1 MRYKFLGRVPVLVFY
16 LVMAIGGQAGAA
28 EKPYERTIESYTAPD
43 VVLVNQDGVKI
54 RLRELL
60 QSNKPVIIDFIFGT
74 CTTICPILST
84 SFVNLQNKLGA
95 DSQKIHLV
103 SITIDPENDSPRVMK
118 EYLKRY
124 RAKPGWDFL
133 TGSRADI
140 DKVMHA
146 FDAYVTNKMSHIP
159 LTLIQSPEDG
169 KWIRIFGLMGSSE
182 FMSECQKA
190 GIK

>member
-1 MRYKFLGRVPVLVFY
+1 MRYKFLGTIHVLVLY
-16 LVMAIGGQAGAA
+16 LVMVAAGQAGAA
-28 EKPYERTIESYTAPD
+28 DKPYDRTIESYAVPD
-43 VVLVNQDGVKI
+43 VVLVNQDGVKV

-60 QSNKPVIIDFIFGT
+60 QSNKPVIMDFIFGT

-84 SFVNLQNKLGA
+84 SFVNLQHKLGP
-95 DSQKIHLV
+95 DSEKIHLV
-103 SITIDPENDSPRVMK
+103 SITIDPEHDSPRVMK

-140 DKVMHA
+140 DKVMYA

-159 LTLIQSPEDG
+159 LTLIQSREDG

-182 FMSECQKA
+182 FLRECQKV
-190 GIK
+190 GI